1 MFLVKDVISR
11 NFKRRSFSK
20 SPRQLHINEAGQL
33 CFFPMDNSS
42 MDGGK
47 SAKTLQKA
55 VEVMVS
61 KLLQGTN
68 ECTVRN
74 LVF

>member
-1 MFLVKDVISR
+1 
-11 NFKRRSFSK
+11 
-20 SPRQLHINEAGQL
+20 
-33 CFFPMDNSS
+33 

-61 KLLQGTN
+61 KLLQGAN
-68 ECTVRN
+68 VWTVRN
-74 LVF
+74 HVF